1 MFIFSSF
8 KENEL
13 MILKELTLLTNNLA
27 STEEFYTKKL
37 AFPILDKSN
46 TRISFSIGHT
56 ILSFK
61 LVADKNPYYH
71 FAFSIPSNQ
80 ITDAQSYIAQRTIIL
95 PYNSESTIAD
105 FSNWNAH
112 AFYFHD
118 HQNNILECI
127 AHHDLP
133 NASDQPFT
141 SSSIIGICEI
151 GIPVEDVTEACKI
164 INDAFEVPYFKKG
177 PRLQVFSVMGDENG
191 LFIVTQA
198 GRGWLPTQQPAE
210 EYFTEVVF
218 ENKGKE
224 SKYVIGK
231 E

>member
-1 MFIFSSF
+1 
-8 KENEL
+8 
-13 MILKELTLLTNNLA
+13 MIIRELTLLTNNLA
-27 STEEFYTKKL
+27 STEEFYAKKL
-37 AFPILDKSN
+37 AFPVLDKSN

-80 ITDAQSYIAQRTIIL
+80 IADAQSYIAQRTIIL
-95 PYNSESTIAD
+95 PYNSESA
-105 FSNWNAH
+105 AE
-112 AFYFHD
+112 AARVY
-118 HQNNILECI
+118 
-127 AHHDLP
+127 AG
-133 NASDQPFT
+133 
-141 SSSIIGICEI
+141 IGICEI
-151 GIPVEDVTEACKI
+151 GVPVEDVTEACKI

-198 GRGWLPTQQPAE
+198 GRGWLPTQQPAKQ
-210 EYFTEVVF
+210 YFTEVVF
-218 ENKGKE
+218 TNKYKE
-224 SKYVIGK
+224 SKYVIDK

>member
-1 MFIFSSF
+1 
-8 KENEL
+8 
-13 MILKELTLLTNNLA
+13 MIIKELTLLTNNLA

-37 AFPILDKSN
+37 AFPVLNKSN
-46 TRISFSIGHT
+46 TRISFSIEHT

-80 ITDAQSYIAQRTIIL
+80 IADAQSYIAHRTIIL

-105 FSNWNAH
+105 FTNWNAH

-118 HQNNILECI
+118 NQNNILECI

-133 NASDQPFT
+133 TASNRPFT

-164 INDAFEVPYFKKG
+164 INEKFEVPYFRKG

-210 EYFTEVVF
+210 QYFTEVVF
-218 ENKGKE
+218 ENKDKAR
-224 SKYVIGK
+224 KYVIGK
-231 E
+231 G

>member
-13 MILKELTLLTNNLA
+13 MIIKELTLLTNNLA
-27 STEEFYTKKL
+27 STEEFYAKKL
-37 AFPILDKSN
+37 AFPVLDKSN
-46 TRISFSIGHT
+46 IGISFSIGHT
-56 ILSFK
+56 VLSFK
-61 LVADKNPYYH
+61 LLADKNPYYH

-80 ITDAQSYIAQRTIIL
+80 IADAQSYIAQRTNIL
-95 PYNSESTIAD
+95 PYNSESTVAD

-133 NASDQPFT
+133 NASNQPFT

-151 GIPVEDVTEACKI
+151 GIPVVDVSEACKTI
-164 INDAFEVPYFKKG
+164 HDEFDVPYFKKG
-177 PRLQVFSVMGDENG
+177 PRLNVFSVMGDEHG

-198 GRGWLPTQQPAE
+198 GRGWLPTQQPAQP
-210 EYFTEVVF
+210 YFAEVIF
-218 ENKGKE
+218 ENEGKE
-224 SKYVIGK
+224 KKYVLS
-231 E
+231 

>member
-1 MFIFSSF
+1 
-8 KENEL
+8 
-13 MILKELTLLTNNLA
+13 MIIKELTLLTNNLA

-71 FAFSIPSNQ
+71 FAFSIPSNKV
-80 ITDAQSYIAQRTIIL
+80 DEAHAYIAPRTEIL
-95 PYNSESTIAD
+95 PFTPGTTIAD

-133 NASDQPFT
+133 NTSDQPFT

-164 INDAFEVPYFKKG
+164 LNNKFEVPYFRKG
-177 PRLQVFSVMGDENG
+177 PRLSVFSVMGDENG